1 MAPILK
7 TSELS
12 LHFGGVAALN
22 LVSLEVEDKQV
33 RSIIGPNGAGK
44 TTLIN
49 VITGRL
55 AASTGSVYYQ
65 GRDITSKSVHDRVR
79 MGLCRTFQIT
89 SIFMGLTVFE
99 NVRIAKQAHLGGS
112 WRIFSNRAGLKEVN
126 RQTNAI
132 LERLDLMDM
141 AKVPARNL
149 SHGDQRVLEVAIALA
164 GEPKALLLDEPAAG
178 MSPTETEQI
187 SALIKEL
194 AEDLAVVLVEHD
206 MEVVMSISDRI
217 TVLHQGGIIAEG
229 LPEEISQN
237 PQVKDAYLGSEEWA
251 PLVNV

>member
-12 LHFGGVAALN
+12 RHFGGVAALN
-22 LVSLEVEDKQV
+22 LVSLEVEDRQV

-55 AASTGSVYYQ
+55 PASMGSVYYQ
-65 GRDITSKSVHDRVR
+65 GKNITGKPVHERVR

-89 SIFMGLTVFE
+89 SIFMGLSVFE

-112 WRIFSNRAGLKEVN
+112 WRIFSSRTGLKEVN
-126 RQTNAI
+126 RQTYAI
-132 LERLDLMDM
+132 LERLDLMDL
-141 AKVPARNL
+141 AEVPARNL
-149 SHGDQRVLEVAIALA
+149 AHGDQRVLEVAISLA

-178 MSPTETEQI
+178 MSPPETEQI
-187 SALIKEL
+187 SALIKDL
-194 AEDLAVVLVEHD
+194 AQDLAVVLVEHD

-229 LPEEISQN
+229 LPGEISQN

-251 PLVNV
+251 PLVSV